1 MDHNFKG
8 WVPTVTGR
16 LSFSLIRGN
25 EEGYNCNLNTNINR
39 FVIGTSKRYLS
50 DSVLPKFIIRHL
62 LNHEPDYWF
71 VCLASS
77 GNDPANSSDSL
88 EGKIFIFDNKLRW
101 QQINA
106 FIKNKVDLLEKSSD
120 DDLNTIFNRIVTES
134 DEHLLNQSLSA
145 CDFVLK
151 RNGITELRISQ
162 DILEKTSPEAPK
174 ISVNSKGEL
183 ENIKNRCAQMFF
195 FLKDLTH
202 IHQHHASS
210 MDTLVTVYP
219 VIDNKD
225 CRWKSETLRVLQR
238 KILEYKRLISRDS
251 NGGVHSIRD
260 SALGTLS
267 YMKSFIQICD
277 DEDNKKPEPL
287 WNIEFLESSILAAQE
302 SQKNKLQAQ
311 IRAVEVSQ
319 NWFLGL
325 LSLIFSF
332 VGIGALIGTFTKIE
346 EIKKIDAHWIYTDII
361 SFVLEK
367 PIAVLTLLI
376 FCVVFIYIKVNFV
389 NIKRNYTI
397 RNFIRALQV
406 FKQKN
411 SVILIFGLSGLNIC
425 IVYLLLKLINHLN

>member
-39 FVIGTSKRYLS
+39 FLIGTSKRYLS
-50 DSVLPKFIIRHL
+50 DSVFPKFIIRHL

-77 GNDPANSSDSL
+77 GNNPASSSDSL

-101 QQINA
+101 QKVNT
-106 FIKNKVDLLEKSSD
+106 FLKNKVNLLENASN
-120 DDLNTIFNRIVTES
+120 DDLNIIFKEIITES
-134 DEHLLNQSLSA
+134 NERLLNQSISA

-162 DILEKTSPEAPK
+162 EILEKTSPEAPK
-174 ISVNSKGEL
+174 TSVNSNDEFD
-183 ENIKNRCAQMFF
+183 NIKNRCAQMFF

-219 VIDNKD
+219 ITDNKD

-251 NGGVHSIRD
+251 NGGAHSIRD

-267 YMKSFIQICD
+267 YMKSFIKICE

-311 IRAVEVSQ
+311 IRAGDISQ
-319 NWFLGL
+319 SWFLAL

-332 VGIGALIGTFTKIE
+332 VGLGALIGTFSTKE
-346 EIKKIDAHWIYTDII
+346 EIEQINFHWIYTDII
-361 SFVLEK
+361 TFALEK
-367 PIAVLTLLI
+367 PIAVLTFLT
-376 FCVVFIYIKVNFV
+376 FCVLSIYIKANFV
-389 NIKRNYTI
+389 NIKRNSTI

-406 FKQKN
+406 FKQKT
-411 SVILIFGLSGLNIC
+411 SVILIFALCGLNIFM
-425 IVYLLLKLINHLN
+425 VYLLLKLINYLN